1 MKHWISLL
9 AITSTLLLTACATTI
24 RSEVTAF
31 NDWPQA
37 LQDKSYRFE
46 QNAAQ
51 ENDLEYRRYE
61 TLVRE
66 QLGRLGFHGAEKG
79 STAQLKVTLAYGIDS
94 HEVTAIEAIPVGPS
108 WYGVPPYYGRG
119 WRGGFYGPFYD
130 PFWYQP
136 MMLPR
141 EVHYQ
146 LFMRHLQI
154 TIASAHDGKK
164 LYDVRVRSEGR
175 IDSLPRVMPVMIRAA
190 FANFPGPN
198 GVPQQ
203 IDLKLE

>member
-9 AITSTLLLTACATTI
+9 AITSALLLTGCATTI

-31 NDWPQA
+31 NEWPQT
-37 LQDKSYRFE
+37 LQDKSFQFE
-46 QNAAQ
+46 RSAAQ

-66 QLGRLGFHGAEKG
+66 QLLRLGFTGIKKAA
-79 STAQLKVTLAYGIDS
+79 TAQLKVTLAYGIDS
-94 HEVTAIEAIPVGPS
+94 RDVTVIEPVAVDPF
-108 WYGVPPYYGRG
+108 WYGPGPYYGRR
-119 WRGGFYGPFYD
+119 WRGGYYGPFYD

-136 MMLPR
+136 MVLQR

-146 LFMRHLQI
+146 LFTRHLKI
-154 TIASAHDGKK
+154 TIARANDGKNW
-164 LYDVRVRSEGR
+164 YDVQVKSEGR
-175 IDSLPRVMPVMIRAA
+175 IGSLPSVMPVMIRAA
-190 FANFPGPN
+190 FTNFPGPN

-203 IDLKLE
+203 IDMKLE